1 LKILSY
7 NVNGIRAA
15 FNKGFIEWLQATD
28 ADIICIQETKALKE
42 QVDTELL
49 DKLGYYH
56 YWFSAQKK
64 GIVAWP
70 FFPKSNQKMYPMEV
84 KWSIWILKAA
94 SSEQI
99 LMRCQ

>member
-1 LKILSY
+1 MKILSY

-64 GIVAWP
+64 GYSGVAIFSKINP
-70 FFPKSNQKMYPMEV
+70 KMYPMEV
-84 KWSIWILKAA
+84 KWNIWILKAA
-94 SSEQI
+94 SSE
-99 LMRCQ
+99 